1 MKVNRTRFL
10 ISVIV
15 IFQLMWLIVTF
26 GLNGHFHQLGNHR
39 IIYHSHP
46 MSAGENHGGG
56 WPQHH
61 HFALQLVYYSQLNH
75 LLTDGWGIIVAIL
88 LFTVV
93 VVRLTII
100 VFPRKNNTPGM
111 LLSARAPPV
120 ILVENY
126 K

>member
-26 GLNGHFHQLGNHR
+26 GLNGHFHQLDNHR

-46 MSAGENHGGG
+46 MSAGESHGG

-75 LLTDGWGIIVAIL
+75 LLTDGWGLIVAIL
-88 LFTVV
+88 IFAVV
-93 VVRLTII
+93 VGRLTLI
-100 VFPRKNNTPGM
+100 VFPRKKNTPSM
-111 LLSARAPPV
+111 LLLARAPPV
-120 ILVENY
+120 ISVKNY
-126 K
+126 N